1 MKKLSRD
8 LLTGLSLLLPL
19 VLSVQLLVWL
29 LMTVE
34 AWLKPVWELVLPQQ
48 WYLPGLALLSFLA
61 IATVLGISFRVKM
74 IRPLW
79 RLGNKLLNRIPV
91 LNYVYNTIRDFFDLL
106 EGKKFGDE
114 AVVWVTLPDT
124 PYRLIGVVT
133 KYGDDDDSRMAEMM
147 DDNEVAVYLPMSYQM
162 GGYMVVLPKES
173 VERVDME
180 PADALRL
187 IMSAGLGQRRKQAA
201 VPQKPE
207 S

>member
-162 GGYMVVLPKES
+162 GGYMVVLPRES